1 MTTLFR
7 IPDAFSGEIN
17 DLSAS
22 SAHVPGALLPSI
34 SVSLISIPNN
44 SNITASSIYENGVV
58 PPTSGIQPNTN
69 STTPSNESSLSA
81 TGAALVTCYNAA
93 STVHDHQCGM
103 ITSSA
108 IPNTISNVGD
118 ERVLDVN
125 YIVPN
130 LSDLPSEPMVALEK
144 NPPRCDLERQTQQ
157 GVVVA
162 KTVFLRLTHFP
173 GVCVLKNGAN
183 KIHVEVRQNSSST
196 LITCLPKI

>member
-1 MTTLFR
+1 MTTSVR

-22 SAHVPGALLPSI
+22 SAHVPGALLPSV

-58 PPTSGIQPNTN
+58 PPASGTQPNTN

-93 STVHDHQCGM
+93 STVRDRQCGM

-125 YIVPN
+125 DIVPN
-130 LSDLPSEPMVALEK
+130 LSDLPSEPMVALGNHEAAAPK
-144 NPPRCDLERQTQQ
+144 ENNVPMTGAGKKSSKMRPGTTNTARC
-157 GVVVA
+157 GC
-162 KTVFLRLTHFP
+162 
-173 GVCVLKNGAN
+173 G
-183 KIHVEVRQNSSST
+183 
-196 LITCLPKI
+196 

>member
-1 MTTLFR
+1 MTTSVR

-22 SAHVPGALLPSI
+22 SAHVPSALLPSV

-44 SNITASSIYENGVV
+44 SNITASSIFFYENGVV
-58 PPTSGIQPNTN
+58 PPASGTQPNTN

-93 STVHDHQCGM
+93 STVRDRQCGM

-108 IPNTISNVGD
+108 IPNTISNIGN
-118 ERVLDVN
+118 EHLLDVN

-130 LSDLPSEPMVALEK
+130 LSDLPSEPMVALGNHEAAAPK
-144 NPPRCDLERQTQQ
+144 ENNVSMTGAGKKSSKMRPGTTNTARC
-157 GVVVA
+157 GC
-162 KTVFLRLTHFP
+162 
-173 GVCVLKNGAN
+173 G
-183 KIHVEVRQNSSST
+183 
-196 LITCLPKI
+196 